1 MLLYEGSRSLASGRL
16 PAWPELSQGADARV
30 GQGADHAMTMSC
42 SYEYRKLRYEILDT
56 ENRVRGQHFTFCTE

>member
-30 GQGADHAMTMSC
+30 GQGADNAMTISC
-42 SYEYRKLRYEILDT
+42 SHEYGKLRYEIRDA
-56 ENRVRGQHFTFCTE
+56 ENRVRGQQFTFCTE